1 MQRPSSKRDSV
12 EWHRKRHSEL
22 LRILVK
28 YELGQTFTLPEPA
41 KAMQFG
47 RLDLD
52 LEENQSGDAV
62 EFEKSGL

>member
-1 MQRPSSKRDSV
+1 MQRPSSKGDSV
-12 EWHRKRHSEL
+12 KWHRKCHSGL